1 MNLVTLSLRN
11 LERRKVRTA
20 LTMLGVAIAAASLFA
35 MLSFNR
41 GFEQAM
47 IQEMS
52 DSGIHLFVSTEGC
65 PMEAASLALHGG
77 EIPKFLSA
85 NSLPLI
91 KDTVGVKEA
100 AGLLIFSQ
108 ASSNGKG
115 TDLFYG
121 IGEAMRK
128 LKPHWKIRG
137 SWFTSSD
144 SIILGAEAAKVEKRE
159 VGDKIY
165 FQNIDHEFVVSGII
179 ERTGSEDDGFFYLPL
194 ETAQKI
200 FHKEG
205 KLTGVAVSLSN
216 VEKIADVKDRLETI
230 PDIYVVTSQQMMDQ
244 IGKLVSSSKTLMFA
258 VLAIALVIS
267 LLGVLN
273 TILMTVF
280 EMTREFG
287 YLRCVGASRSAIVKL
302 VLMETGLLC
311 LGGAAF
317 GVAAGAALSSGI
329 DNLIRH
335 VLPYAPSGQ
344 MVAPHASIMAMTV
357 AMAVAA
363 GLVAG
368 IIPAMRASFISPKQA
383 VRYE

>member
-1 MNLVTLSLRN
+1 MNLATLSLRN

-35 MLSFNR
+35 MLSFSR

-47 IQEMS
+47 VQEMS

-85 NSLPLI
+85 ESLPLI
-91 KDTVGVKEA
+91 KNTEGVKEA

-108 ASSNGKG
+108 AASDGKG

-128 LKPHWKIRG
+128 LKPHWKLRG
-137 SWFTSSD
+137 SWFTGPN

-230 PDIYVVTSQQMMDQ
+230 PEIYVVTSQQMMDQ
-244 IGKLVSSSKTLMFA
+244 IDKLVSSSKTLMFA

-311 LGGAAF
+311 LGGSVL
-317 GVAAGAALSSGI
+317 GVVCGAVLSSGI
-329 DNLIRH
+329 DSLIRQ
-335 VLPYAPSGQ
+335 VLPYAPAGQ

-357 AMAVAA
+357 ALAVAA
-363 GLVAG
+363 GLLAG
-368 IIPAMRASFISPKQA
+368 VVPALRASFISPKQA

>member
-35 MLSFNR
+35 MLSFHR
-41 GFEQAM
+41 GFERAM

-85 NSLPLI
+85 NNLPLI
-91 KDTVGVKEA
+91 KDTAGVKEA
-100 AGLLIFSQ
+100 VGLLIFSQ
-108 ASSNGKG
+108 TSSDGKG

-121 IGEAMRK
+121 IGDAMRK
-128 LKPHWKIRG
+128 LKPHWKIHG
-137 SWFTSSD
+137 SWFTGTD

-216 VEKIADVKDRLETI
+216 VEKIADVKDQLETI

-287 YLRCVGASRSAIVKL
+287 YLRCVGASRTAIVKL

-311 LGGAAF
+311 LGGAVL
-317 GVAAGAALSSGI
+317 GVVAGAALSSGI
-329 DNLIRH
+329 DHLIRH
-335 VLPYAPSGQ
+335 ALPYAPAGQ

-357 AMAVAA
+357 VMAVVA

-368 IIPAMRASFISPKQA
+368 LVPALRASFISPKQA